1 MRVLFCMGEKSAD
14 GRVFVRPSARCIAIE
29 GDRVAMVH
37 SLQYDYYKFPGAA
50 SSRRKPES
58 RRWCGKRRRKRV
70 CW

>member
-29 GDRVAMVH
+29 GDRVATTN
-37 SLQYDYYKFPGAA
+37 SRAAA

>member
-14 GRVFVRPSARCIAIE
+14 GRAFIRPSARCIAIE
-29 GDRVAMVH
+29 GDR
-37 SLQYDYYKFPGAA
+37 A

>member
-14 GRVFVRPSARCIAIE
+14 GRAFIRPSARCIAIE

-37 SLQYDYYKFPGAA
+37 SLQYDYYKFP
-50 SSRRKPES
+50 
-58 RRWCGKRRRKRV
+58 RWCGKRRRKRV